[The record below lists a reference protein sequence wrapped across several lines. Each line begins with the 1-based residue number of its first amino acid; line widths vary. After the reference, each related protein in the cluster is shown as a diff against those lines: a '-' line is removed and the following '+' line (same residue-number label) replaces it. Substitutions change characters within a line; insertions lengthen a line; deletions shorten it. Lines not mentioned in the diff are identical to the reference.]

1 MTTMNVRETMPT
13 AHARRL
19 ATVRPRDRAE
29 LRGWVRAVLGIDVPD
44 RATCAGHDSPMDY
57 LEHVFFEKPG
67 DAVVWAN
74 RGGGKTFYGAVATLL
89 DLLFKPGIEVR
100 VLGGSFDQSSK
111 MYGYLR
117 SMLDRDGLRPL
128 VEGKMTRRGVAL
140 TNGSRVELLAQSET
154 SVRGSRVQR
163 LRCDEVELFDADVW
177 RAAQFVTRSDV
188 CGETAVRGSIEV
200 MSTMHR
206 PFGLMHDLVGGAG
219 GGGTEVSR
227 PSNEGRRVFTWCA
240 LDVMGQ
246 CEAEREC
253 EGCVLWSECGG
264 RAKDWRGFVSVED
277 VIAQKTRSS
286 ETAWEAEMLCRRPSV
301 DAAVYPMFD
310 RSAHVAAV
318 GPDRSL
324 RWVGGMD
331 FGFVD
336 PLVMLWAQLRPR
348 MDGASGFRVEVIDEM
363 IAREETTQKNVEA
376 IGGRGWPGLRW
387 VGVDPAG
394 GQRQSQTGST
404 DIALLRDA
412 GMRVR
417 TRASRIRDGIELVRR
432 RLSPAVGEPTLVI
445 HPRCRELIGSLTAY
459 HFDPQRPGEGV
470 PVKDGPDHAAD
481 ALRYLVVNLDRPS
494 GRVTDRRY

>member
-1 MTTMNVRETMPT
+1 MMIDEQ
-13 AHARRL
+13 AIESAQAARL
-19 ATVRPRDRAE
+19 AGVHPTNRTE
-29 LRGWVRAVLGIDVPD
+29 LCGWVRAVLGIDVPD
-44 RATCAGHDSPMDY
+44 RAVCAGHDSPMDY
-57 LEHVFFEKPG
+57 LEHVFFERPG

-100 VLGGSFDQSSK
+100 VLGGSFDQSAK

-117 SMLDRDGLRPL
+117 SMLDREGLRSL
-128 VEGKMTRRGVAL
+128 VDGKMTQRGVTL

-163 LRCDEVELFDADVW
+163 LRCDEVELFGADVW

-188 CGETAVRGSIEV
+188 CGQTAVRGSIEV

-206 PFGLMHDLVGGAG
+206 PFGLMHELVGGA
-219 GGGTEVSR
+219 TEVA
-227 PSNEGRRVFTWCA
+227 PPLGRRVFTWCA
-240 LDVMGQ
+240 LDVMAR
-246 CEAEREC
+246 CEAERVC
-253 EGCVLWSECGG
+253 EGCALWSECGG
-264 RAKDWRGFVSVED
+264 RAKDWRGFVAVDD

-286 ETAWEAEMLCRRPSV
+286 TAAWEAEMLCRRPSV

-310 RSAHVAAV
+310 AAKHVAAV
-318 GPDRSL
+318 EPDRSL
-324 RWVGGMD
+324 RWVGGID

-336 PLVMLWAQLRPR
+336 PLVMLWAQLRPL
-348 MDGASGFRVEVIDEM
+348 GSGRVRVEVIDEM
-363 IAREETTQKNVEA
+363 ISRQETTQKNVEA
-376 IGGRGWPGLRW
+376 IGGRGWPSVDW

-394 GQRQSQTGST
+394 GQRQSQTGAT

-417 TRASRIRDGIELVRR
+417 TRASRIRDGVELVRR
-432 RLSPAVGEPTLVI
+432 RLSPAAGEPTLVI
-445 HPRCRELIGSLTAY
+445 HPRCRELIESLTAY

-481 ALRYLVVNLDRPS
+481 ALRYLVVNLDRRG
-494 GRVTDRRY
+494 GRVSDGTY